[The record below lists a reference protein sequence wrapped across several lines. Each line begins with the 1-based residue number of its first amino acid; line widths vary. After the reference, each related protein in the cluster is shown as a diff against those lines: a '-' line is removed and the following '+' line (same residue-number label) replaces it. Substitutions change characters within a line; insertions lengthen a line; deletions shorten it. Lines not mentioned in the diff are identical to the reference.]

1 MPEATGSD
9 FPVAP
14 PVFHGGD
21 LYDRHQSERI
31 TEADMTVSARY
42 TDDRGGSA
50 KAARAFGLGLL
61 GTVALWSVPAAAN
74 DVVVADLAYS
84 GAMGTY
90 AIPRME
96 LTDSSLTA
104 SEIEA
109 AFAQGDPRV
118 LFETLATLSATEV
131 VIPRM
136 SLSQD
141 VADVTQEAVYEDIR
155 IEDMREG
162 RIAGFTAAGGE
173 FSAQDGDQNVS
184 GRFGAVEARMID
196 LPAILR
202 YYTEAAGDG
211 DNPFRTAYESF
222 SISDL
227 VMHDGEDVH
236 FTIDGISGRA
246 VAMRLLQEPLTETI
260 AAITE
265 MEDTEDPTPEE
276 ATRML
281 NFMAD
286 LMDSF
291 RFEEMG
297 VTGISIVDESDEDP
311 VDMSIARIGFL
322 GSPDGGFASF
332 TLEDMRVAA
341 EGAEITIASI
351 GSEGFSFA
359 PMTEGLRRLAED
371 PDADLSPDEIQRMM
385 PVIGTVTLD
394 NLTASI
400 PPQPDAPAMDGAIG
414 RLSVTADTPYQG
426 VPTNLRV
433 AIDNL
438 AFDLP
443 EGTGEEFVETARAFG
458 YERLDLSGSFA
469 ARWNEAGQ
477 EIVLSDLSFSGED
490 IGAAS
495 LRGVIGGVGPQAFSG
510 DEAARLMALMGAS
523 VKNLHLM
530 VEDRGIA
537 EILLTLQAAEM
548 GVSPDE
554 ARQQMGMMSQM
565 MLPAML
571 GGGPQAQGLAEA
583 VGQFLENPG
592 ELEIAVESIDP
603 AGIPIMELGT
613 MSTPAALMERIE
625 IDAQAR

>member
-1 MPEATGSD
+1 
-9 FPVAP
+9 
-14 PVFHGGD
+14 
-21 LYDRHQSERI
+21 
-31 TEADMTVSARY
+31 MTFSARY
-42 TDDRGGSA
+42 TGDRGRSA
-50 KAARAFGLGLL
+50 TAARALGLGFL
-61 GTVALWSVPAAAN
+61 GAVALWTAPAAAN
-74 DVVVADLAYS
+74 DVVVEDLTYS

-109 AFAQGDPRV
+109 AFAQNDPRV
-118 LFETLATLSATEV
+118 LFETLATLSADEV
-131 VIPRM
+131 FIPRM
-136 SLSQD
+136 TLSQD

-155 IEDMREG
+155 IAEMREG
-162 RIAGFTAAGGE
+162 RITSFTAAGGE
-173 FSAQDGDQNVS
+173 FSARDGDQNVIGS
-184 GRFGAVEARMID
+184 FGAVEAQMID
-196 LPAILR
+196 LPVILS

-227 VMHDGEDVH
+227 VMDDGEEVR
-236 FTIDGISGRA
+236 FTIDEISGRA

-265 MEDTEDPTPEE
+265 MEDPDDPTPEE
-276 ATRML
+276 ASRML

-297 VTGISIVDESDEDP
+297 MTGIRIAGESEDDP
-311 VDMSIARIGFL
+311 VDMTVSRVALL

-332 TLEDMRVAA
+332 ILEDMRVAA

-371 PDADLSPDEIQRMM
+371 PEADLSPDEIQNMM
-385 PVIGTVTLD
+385 PVLGTVTLED
-394 NLTASI
+394 LTASI
-400 PPQPDAPAMDGAIG
+400 PPQPDAPAVDAAIG
-414 RLSVTADTPYQG
+414 RLSVTADTPYRG

-438 AFDLP
+438 VFDLP
-443 EGTGEEFVETARAFG
+443 EGTGEEVVEMARSFG
-458 YERLDLSGSFA
+458 YERLDLSAGFA

-495 LRGVIGGVGPQAFSG
+495 LRGVIGGVGPQAFTG
-510 DEAARLMALMGAS
+510 DETTRLMALMGAS

-565 MLPAML
+565 MLPAIL
-571 GGGPQAQGLAEA
+571 GGGPNAQNLAEA
-583 VGQFLENPG
+583 VGRFLENPG

-603 AGIPIMELGT
+603 AGIPVMELGT
-613 MSTPAALMERIE
+613 MSNPAALMERIE